1 MRTTQT
7 KLLEDP
13 ARKSLDGFK
22 AKGNFTNKT
31 KHTIH
36 KKEMSDKLTT
46 LKWIKS
52 VEKSAQWIKFKPAAQ
67 TGRRY

>member
-7 KLLEDP
+7 KPLEDP
-13 ARKSLDGFK
+13 AMKSLDGFK

-46 LKWIKS
+46 LK
-52 VEKSAQWIKFKPAAQ
+52 
-67 TGRRY
+67 